1 MSNTMSG
8 SIYRLKIS
16 IRDTK
21 PPVWRRI
28 EIPGDASLG
37 ELHNVL
43 QTAFGWT
50 DSHLHQFE
58 IGESCFGGPDPY
70 GDETWGRSVQDEW
83 KARLSEVVGRLK
95 RFLYEYDFGDSWE
108 HEILIEKVL
117 SAEAG
122 ASYPR
127 CTAGRRACP
136 PEDCGGPW
144 GYAELLAA
152 VADPD
157 HSEHADE
164 LEWLDPEFDP
174 EEFDRDAVNAAL
186 RHYQTGRG

>member
-1 MSNTMSG
+1 MNNTKSG

-16 IRDTK
+16 IRDIR

-37 ELHNVL
+37 VLHNVL

-58 IGESCFGGPDPY
+58 IGDSCFGGADPY
-70 GDETWGRSVQDEW
+70 GGETWGPPVRDEGQ
-83 KARLSEVVGRLK
+83 ARLNEVVGRRK

-117 SAEAG
+117 SAEPG
-122 ASYPR
+122 ATYPR

-144 GYAELLAA
+144 GYADLLAA

-157 HSEHADE
+157 DSEHADM